1 MEKDILS
8 EVIEVEKDIQKSL
21 DEEKVKARTWL
32 EQVKED
38 SAQEL
43 AREEI
48 NIKASLNEAIEVAR
62 KNAELK
68 AAEIVKQ
75 AQVKAERFRKLTDDA
90 LNQIIGRQLNRILP
104 G

>member
-21 DEEKVKARTWL
+21 DDEKVKARTWL
-32 EQVKED
+32 EQVKKD

-48 NIKASLNEAIEVAR
+48 NITASLNEAIEVAR

-68 AAEIVKQ
+68 AAEIVRQ
-75 AQVKAERFRKLTDDA
+75 AQVKAERFGTLTNDV
-90 LNQIIGRQLNRILP
+90 LKQIIVKQLNRILP